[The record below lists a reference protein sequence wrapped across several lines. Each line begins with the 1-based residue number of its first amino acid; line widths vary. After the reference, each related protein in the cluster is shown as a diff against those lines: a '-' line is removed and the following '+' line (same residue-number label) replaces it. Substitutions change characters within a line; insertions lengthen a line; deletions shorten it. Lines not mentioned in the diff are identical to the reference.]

1 MNDKVISANED
12 NDLMFRD
19 GLINRPNSQSKVDDL
34 LKKKNGEE
42 PITEDVS
49 TDDEK
54 LQYFTE

>member
-42 PITEDVS
+42 PITEDVY